1 MDAITFDQMP
11 TIVAEISRKLDVL
24 LAERTPGPKETEDY
38 LMTIEELRTYLPEQP
53 AQQTVYD
60 WIFKRKI
67 PYEKF
72 SKRLYFRKSS
82 IDQWVAN
89 GRQMK

>member
-1 MDAITFDQMP
+1 MKTITFDELPNAVM
-11 TIVAEISRKLDVL
+11 ELDRKMDVL
-24 LAERTPGPKETEDY
+24 LAEFSSKPQELNDY
-38 LMTIEELRTYLPEQP
+38 LMTIEELRIYIPEQP
-53 AQQTVYD
+53 ARQTVYD

-72 SKRLYFRKSS
+72 GKRLYFRKSV
-82 IDQWVAN
+82 IDVWLGN